1 MMDEYMTLAQA
12 ASTVTIAGQKRTAK
26 TYWEWCARGIRG
38 VYCRHGRV
46 GMQYLVREQDLIDFA
61 YRLGEV
67 QTAGAAETQT
77 QQPNSPATAAG
88 RTGAACTGGDI
99 TCP

>member
-1 MMDEYMTLAQA
+1 MDNWMTLPQA
-12 ASTVTIAGQKRTAK
+12 ARTVDFGGQYRSPK
-26 TYWEWCARGIRG
+26 TLWEWCAHGIRG
-38 VYCRHGRV
+38 VRCNHARAGL
-46 GMQYLVREQDLIDFA
+46 QYLVREQDLLDFVQ
-61 YRLGEV
+61 RLGEV